1 MGESVQ
7 VLLPNPPESWGRRAA
22 VCTPREARGGYYL
35 HTSFCEIKL
44 NSALA
49 LSLFRELLKHKRV
62 INILPSLQAYFDKRR
77 YFPILM
83 STFAHD
89 HKTKLIIQA
98 RRW

>member
-1 MGESVQ
+1 MESA
-7 VLLPNPPESWGRRAA
+7 SAIF
-22 VCTPREARGGYYL
+22 
-35 HTSFCEIKL
+35 SIKSL
-44 NSALA
+44 FQYWQYWLVYVEKIALA